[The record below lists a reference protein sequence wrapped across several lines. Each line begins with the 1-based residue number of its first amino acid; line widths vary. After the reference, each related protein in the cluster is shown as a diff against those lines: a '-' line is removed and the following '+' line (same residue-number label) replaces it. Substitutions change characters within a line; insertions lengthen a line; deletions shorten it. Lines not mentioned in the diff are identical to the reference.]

1 MGAAQLSVT
10 PPHWVCPSH
19 RYDLQNPIKSQN
31 RLAPNGVLSGF
42 IQYVLRAS
50 WLLGSLQAV
59 KNIGARQPIRC
70 APHKKTGASPS
81 VKTNNHFCFCFFL
94 EFLEL
99 SLQVE
104 GSKKLE
110 RPSSIA
116 LPPYSGKSELGCGPR
131 NAGGCEGD
139 LASFGGPPW
148 ESHFAELAPPLHV
161 LCISPLEKGIN
172 SSSVDFG

>member
-1 MGAAQLSVT
+1 MESCQVSSSMCCVLPGFWARFRRSKTSA
-10 PPHWVCPSH
+10 
-19 RYDLQNPIKSQN
+19 
-31 RLAPNGVLSGF
+31 LARRSN
-42 IQYVLRAS
+42 VLRTKRPE
-50 WLLGSLQAV
+50 QARALKPTTIFV
-59 KNIGARQPIRC
+59 FA
-70 APHKKTGASPS
+70 
-81 VKTNNHFCFCFFL
+81 FFL

-104 GSKKLE
+104 GPKKFE

-116 LPPYSGKSELGCGPR
+116 LPPYSGKSELGRGPR